1 MLILIFRAV
10 LLFLAITFTGI
21 TVTMVG
27 GWCSMIAS
35 LDPEK
40 QADIFGRV
48 KYSFSGTWLWFVV
61 GLLWTGFFFLG
72 ML

>member
-1 MLILIFRAV
+1 MVILILRAA

-21 TVTMVG
+21 TVTMVI

-35 LDPEK
+35 FNPEK
-40 QADIFGRV
+40 HADIYGRI

-61 GLLWTGFFFLG
+61 GLLWAVFFFLG
-72 ML
+72 TL